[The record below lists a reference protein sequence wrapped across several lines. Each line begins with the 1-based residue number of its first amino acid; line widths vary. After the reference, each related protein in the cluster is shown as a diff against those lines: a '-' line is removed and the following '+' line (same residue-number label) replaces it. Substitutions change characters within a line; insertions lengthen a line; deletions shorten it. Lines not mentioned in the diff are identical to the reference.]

1 MILIKTILSI
11 FPFDLARQGGLEVQ
25 AASII
30 NGLAEMGNTMIV
42 ILPEGSEWHGT
53 GNVIIYRLP
62 CAGLHVDPWRGL
74 GFVLQNC
81 GDIGNIIINHSI
93 DLVHIHSTPSTAGY
107 AYLFKKGFV
116 IPVLL
121 TNHGAMSDNKEYLK
135 WRCTPTELLR
145 QFGRILPIQWLEKLD
160 IRSAVN
166 ITVVSRSLLH
176 IREDAILIPNTFDPI
191 LFNLY
196 ANPSKLTWRK
206 NMVICPGR
214 ISPEKGQQVLIEAL
228 PRIPKEI
235 RDNLMVLFVGND
247 HLKSSISL
255 LKRSRDLDINRY
267 VGFFGASDHTNM
279 PVLYKSADVIV
290 VPSLVESFGLVV
302 LENLALGNVVVASNV
317 GGIPELIAD
326 GVNGL
331 LVPPG
336 NPEELAKAIV
346 RVLTDTELRDRIK
359 QNGPASAE
367 KYNVKNIIPLYDALI
382 SEMVGG

>member
-1 MILIKTILSI
+1 
-11 FPFDLARQGGLEVQ
+11 
-25 AASII
+25 
-30 NGLAEMGNTMIV
+30 
-42 ILPEGSEWHGT
+42 
-53 GNVIIYRLP
+53 
-62 CAGLHVDPWRGL
+62 
-74 GFVLQNC
+74 
-81 GDIGNIIINHSI
+81 
-93 DLVHIHSTPSTAGY
+93 
-107 AYLFKKGFV
+107 
-116 IPVLL
+116 
-121 TNHGAMSDNKEYLK
+121 
-135 WRCTPTELLR
+135 
-145 QFGRILPIQWLEKLD
+145 
-160 IRSAVN
+160 
-166 ITVVSRSLLH
+166 
-176 IREDAILIPNTFDPI
+176 
-191 LFNLY
+191 
-196 ANPSKLTWRK
+196 
-206 NMVICPGR
+206 MVICPGR